1 MRLDDAAI
9 RAKVIELYDRC
20 DLTGMNLW
28 LASGI
33 VSGVLD
39 PDLAERAMIEEL
51 PRRSHDVQR
60 YWLGACDCHTAN
72 LS

>member
-20 DLTGMNLW
+20 DLTRM

-33 VSGVLD
+33 AAGVLD
-39 PDLAERAMIEEL
+39 PDLVERAMIEEL